1 MITPTPKGLEL
12 RREEEAILRQVSL
25 ATRLTPAQERT
36 LVRLKRLTRLLE
48 Q

>member
-36 LVRLKRLTRLLE
+36 LVRQLSG
-48 Q
+48 